1 MSIKGKKVKPLSI
14 FRKIAIGSWKNANE
28 ASIHGLAEYNAENA
42 LKYIDKY
49 NKKYSTQITVM
60 HLLSLA
66 IAKCMKENPSLNRYL
81 RLCSVYQR
89 ENIDFFFMVNISDDK
104 NSLESSDLSGVRIEN
119 IDALNLDQLNKQL
132 NSKITDVRKHRPND
146 LWMTRLW
153 VLITPNFLIRYAINL
168 YAFLSF
174 DLNLNLKFLG
184 FPKDIF
190 GSMIVT
196 NLGAIGIPNGVAP
209 LVNASRTPLI
219 LNIGEIKSGAFV
231 ENNQLTIK
239 PLLKIALTVDHRI
252 FDGIHGAKLSKT
264 IESVLSHPAQ
274 YFGVIE

>member
-1 MSIKGKKVKPLSI
+1 MSIKNKKVANISI

-42 LKYIDKY
+42 LIYIEKF
-49 NKKYSTQITVM
+49 NKKNSTQITVM

-66 IAKCMKENPSLNRYL
+66 IAKSMKENPSLNRYI
-81 RLCSVYQR
+81 RLCSIYQR
-89 ENIDFFFMVNISDDK
+89 QTIDFFFMVHIADSE
-104 NSLESSDLSGVRIEN
+104 NSLETSDLSGVRVEN
-119 IDALNLDQLNKQL
+119 IDLLNLEQLNKQL
-132 NSKITDVRKHRPND
+132 VEKVQNVRKHRPND

-153 VLITPNFLIRYAINL
+153 VLITPTFLLRAAISF
-168 YAFLSF
+168 YSFLSY

-219 LNIGEIKSGAFV
+219 LNIGEIKPGAFV

-239 PLLKIALTVDHRI
+239 PMIKLASTVDHRVL
-252 FDGIHGAKLSKT
+252 DGIHCAKLSKT
-264 IESVLSHPAQ
+264 VETVLSQPWL
-274 YFGVIE
+274 YFGEIE